1 MKPAF
6 FLLMSGIRESNPPPR
21 LGKPVHYRCANSAY
35 NKSPDFLRADT
46 RTRTG
51 DLRITNALLYQLSHI
66 GKLKE
71 RSCSK
76 ADAKT
81 VQIECRE
88 LALMPR
94 RSPFSQFDC
103 KDTTKIPFSKIFDYN
118 FITLILILQQS
129 GGTDTAQ
136 RLGSHL
142 QITGDIDQRCTEHEL
157 RTALHELGITV
168 LRRLEAQHVSMDL

>member
-1 MKPAF
+1 MRPACIKTRKSKRARRT
-6 FLLMSGIRESNPPPR
+6 LTPYA
-21 LGKPVHYRCANSAY
+21 HYEPIAGLEPATHALRMRCST
-35 NKSPDFLRADT
+35 S

-51 DLRITNALLYQLSHI
+51 DPRITNALLYQLSHI

>member
-66 GKLKE
+66 GNLRINQLKKSTPAGA
-71 RSCSK
+71 RTLDTLIKSQVLYQLSYGCIFFFCGCK
-76 ADAKT
+76 GTHFFAKVHT
-81 VQIECRE
+81 FFE
-88 LALMPR
+88 
-94 RSPFSQFDC
+94 
-103 KDTTKIPFSKIFDYN
+103 TTKLFPEF
-118 FITLILILQQS
+118 LQKS
-129 GGTDTAQ
+129 Y
-136 RLGSHL
+136 
-142 QITGDIDQRCTEHEL
+142 
-157 RTALHELGITV
+157 
-168 LRRLEAQHVSMDL
+168 